1 MEKVRHAESAR
12 FSEQTAENDQV
23 FQTLQ
28 RMIMLLELPPGAM
41 ISQSYL
47 MERLQCGRTP
57 LREALKRLEEDE
69 LVVYV
74 PNKGVAIAGLSVED
88 LRAMAEA
95 VVLVE
100 PECVRIVASEITE
113 PDLGKLE
120 AVVSEAELA
129 GERQDFSALTEL
141 DFEFHRIIADAMGN
155 HYLAR
160 IMTRLHRHA
169 SRFACLSWRYKACYT
184 DTWEEHRQILDALRN
199 RRSDEAGR
207 LVREHTI
214 RAKDRIQGSLRG
226 AERGSSPAA
235 KGAPAA
241 LKGGG

>member
-12 FSEQTAENDQV
+12 FDEQTAENDQV
-23 FQTLQ
+23 FRTLQ

-74 PNKGVAIAGLSVED
+74 PNKGVTIAGLSVED

-113 PDLGKLE
+113 PDLDKLE
-120 AVVSEAELA
+120 AVVSEAERA
-129 GERQDFSALTEL
+129 GEREK
-141 DFEFHRIIADAMGN
+141 RP
-155 HYLAR
+155 
-160 IMTRLHRHA
+160 
-169 SRFACLSWRYKACYT
+169 
-184 DTWEEHRQILDALRN
+184 
-199 RRSDEAGR
+199 AG
-207 LVREHTI
+207 L
-214 RAKDRIQGSLRG
+214 
-226 AERGSSPAA
+226 ERGDQ
-235 KGAPAA
+235 GN
-241 LKGGG
+241 